1 MLSFSKFRSRSY
13 YFQVVGHNIPKQ
25 FFKCMKVTLLFVNAK
40 HAFRGKKINPPN
52 ISPNMNCSELIG
64 FFGQT
69 GYNARRLAEAA
80 EILREMINSGATVC
94 LTLAGAMTP
103 IGLGKA
109 IARMIESGFI
119 DWIVSTGANVYHDLH
134 FAYDLPVRQGY
145 HDVDDDILY
154 ENQIVRIYDT
164 YIKEIG
170 TLQAQDVII
179 QRNMIG
185 SRKSNIPSSSH
196 PSTAQLTHELGK
208 AVRENS
214 KYPEKSFVVSA
225 YEHNVPIFIPAISDS
240 SLGLNMVPLLFDN
253 RATIPNVIMDIAESA
268 AILWKSKV
276 SGGLEL
282 GGGVPKNFFQ
292 QTGPALY
299 QILKLK
305 EGGQD
310 YLIQLTDARPDT
322 GGLSGATLQ
331 EGKSWGKIRTAH
343 AGNVIVYGDS
353 SVYFPI
359 LCSYALSNCKARRKK
374 EIFTKKDIWVS
385 ELKDLYLKKEAMTG

>member
-1 MLSFSKFRSRSY
+1 
-13 YFQVVGHNIPKQ
+13 
-25 FFKCMKVTLLFVNAK
+25 MKATLPRVINK
-40 HAFRGKKINPPN
+40 HAFRGKKISPPD
-52 ISPNMNCSELIG
+52 ISPNMSCSELIS

-80 EILREMINSGATVC
+80 ETLREMINSGATVC

-103 IGLGKA
+103 IGLGKVIGSM
-109 IARMIESGFI
+109 IANGFI

-145 HDVDDDILY
+145 ADVDDDILY
-154 ENQIVRIYDT
+154 GNQIVRIYDT

-179 QRNMIG
+179 QRNMTEKR
-185 SRKSNIPSSSH
+185 SRLDKAESPL
-196 PSTAQLTHELGK
+196 PSTAQLTYELGK

-214 KYPEKSFVVSA
+214 KYPEKSFTVSA
-225 YEHNVPIFIPAISDS
+225 YEHNLPIYIPAISDS
-240 SLGLNMVPLLFDN
+240 SLGLNMVPLFFEN
-253 RATIPNVIMDIAESA
+253 KATVPNVIMDIAESA
-268 AILWKSKV
+268 AILWKSKI

-359 LCSYALSNCKARRKK
+359 LCSYALSNCKPRKKK
-374 EIFTKKDIWVS
+374 EIFTKRGKWVK
-385 ELKDLYLKKEAMTG
+385 ELRDLYLKKRKGIHDPAILVR

>member
-1 MLSFSKFRSRSY
+1 L
-13 YFQVVGHNIPKQ
+13 PKQ
-25 FFKCMKVTLLFVNAK
+25 FFKCMMVILLCVDAR
-40 HAFRGKKINPPN
+40 HTFRGKKIDPPN
-52 ISPNMNCSELIG
+52 ISSDMNCSELID
-64 FFGQT
+64 FFSQT

-80 EILREMINSGATVC
+80 DTLEEMINSGATVC

-109 IARMIESGFI
+109 IATMIENGFI

-145 HDVDDDILY
+145 HDVDDDVLY

-164 YIKEIG
+164 YIKEVG

-179 QRNMIG
+179 QRNMITN
-185 SRKSNIPSSSH
+185 RISNTKDSSL
-196 PSTAQLTHELGK
+196 PSTAQLTYELGK
-208 AVRENS
+208 AVKENS
-214 KYPEKSFVVSA
+214 KHPEKSFVVAA
-225 YEHNVPIFIPAISDS
+225 YEHNVPVYIPAISDS
-240 SLGLNMVPLLFDN
+240 SIGLNMVPLLFDN
-253 RATIPNVIMDIAESA
+253 KATIPNVIMDIAESA

-359 LCSYALSNCKARRKK
+359 LCAYVLSNCKARRKK
-374 EIFTKKDIWVS
+374 EIFPKKNVWMN
-385 ELKDLYLKKEAMTG
+385 EMRDLYLKKRKRG